1 MSRFDDIDL
10 SQLGPLPLGTDTYA
24 SLKQARLGLLVERL
38 VFHGFSYDVDM
49 LETDPLVVA
58 NAEAGAAR
66 ELLMLSRRDDA
77 IRAVLLT
84 DSWGPFLDAL
94 GATQIPPV
102 QRKVMI
108 PADPVAGTAAVMEE
122 DDDYRR
128 RVQLAPEALST
139 CGPEGAYLFFAT
151 DETGAKA
158 ALPIGPM
165 SFGGDY
171 DTPFI
176 PHGCIHIP
184 IVAATGDGTAS
195 PELVAQVQ
203 AAVSPTN
210 RRPMADF
217 VTVMPAIIVP
227 YAIKA
232 IIYVGQGPDR
242 EEVRKRALARLFVQ
256 AQRQHRSGAAQRL
269 RMLYGA
275 ASVPDAN
282 GRNLTEDVELISPA
296 ADVNGMPITV
306 ATPQAAYRAPYCTGI
321 EVEVRLA
328 DDA

>member
-10 SQLGPLPLGTDTYA
+10 SQLGPLPLGIETYDG
-24 SLKQARLGLLVERL
+24 LKQARLGLLVERL
-38 VFHGFSYDVDM
+38 VFHGFAYDVDM

-66 ELLMLSRRDDA
+66 ELLMLARRDDA
-77 IRAVLLT
+77 IRSVLLT

-102 QRKVMI
+102 KRNVLI
-108 PADPVAGTAAVMEE
+108 PADPVAGSAAVMEE
-122 DDDYRR
+122 DDDFRR
-128 RVQLAPEALST
+128 RIQLAPEALST

-151 DETGAKA
+151 DQTGAKA

-176 PHGCIHIP
+176 PHGCVHIP
-184 IVAATGDGTAS
+184 IVGATGDGAAS
-195 PELVAQVQ
+195 PELVATVQ
-203 AAVSPTN
+203 AAASPKN

-217 VTVMPAIIVP
+217 VTVSAAIIVP
-227 YAIKA
+227 YAIRA
-232 IIYVGQGPDR
+232 ILYVGQGPDR
-242 EEVRKRALARLFVQ
+242 DEVKKRAIDRLTKQ
-256 AQRQHRSGAAQRL
+256 ALRQHRPGSPQRL

-282 GRNLTEDVELISPA
+282 GRNLTEDVELLSPL
-296 ADVNGMPITV
+296 ADVNGGAITP
-306 ATPQAAYRAPYCTGI
+306 ATPQGAYQAPYCTGI

-328 DDA
+328 DG

>member
-1 MSRFDDIDL
+1 MSRFDDIDF
-10 SQLGPLPLGTDTYA
+10 SQLGPLPLGADSYDG
-24 SLKQARLGLLVERL
+24 LKQARLGVLVERL

-58 NAEAGAAR
+58 NAEAGATR

-84 DSWGPFLDAL
+84 DAWGTFLDAL

-102 QRKVMI
+102 RRKVLI
-108 PADPVAGTAAVMEE
+108 PADPTTGTAAVMEL
-122 DDDYRR
+122 DDDFRR
-128 RVQLAPEALST
+128 RIQLAPEALST
-139 CGPEGAYLFFAT
+139 CGPEGAYTFFAT
-151 DETGAKA
+151 NETGAKA
-158 ALPIGPM
+158 ALPLGPM

-176 PHGCIHIP
+176 PYGCVHIP
-184 IVAATGDGTAS
+184 IVAVAGNGAAS
-195 PELVAQVQ
+195 PELVAAVQ
-203 AAVSPTN
+203 AAVGPSD
-210 RRPMADF
+210 RRPLADF
-217 VTVMPAIIVP
+217 VTVSAAIIVP

-232 IIYVGQGPDR
+232 IVYVGSGPDR
-242 EEVRKRALARLFVQ
+242 EEVKKKAVERLTKQAL
-256 AQRQHRSGAAQRL
+256 RQHRPGAAQRL

-282 GRNLTEDVELISPA
+282 GRNLTEDVELLSPP
-296 ADVNGMPITV
+296 ADVNGAPIVPGSTGG
-306 ATPQAAYRAPYCTGI
+306 AYRAPFCTGI

-328 DDA
+328 DD